1 MDRYLVKYTVNFPD
15 HNIALEEEMEV
26 DTDDPEIAKAY
37 VKSLYDDDECN
48 VVEIPQS
55 ILDRQSG
62 YGKTD
67 LFFDSVHLQHSWPPI
82 FVSKNPIAKTEKL
95 VGLAYMYPDPPGG
108 PCVGVG

>member
-26 DTDDPEIAKAY
+26 ETDDPEIAKAY

-48 VVEIPQS
+48 VIEIPQS

-62 YGKTD
+62 YGETD
-67 LFFDSVHLQHSWPPI
+67 LFFDSVHLQHS
-82 FVSKNPIAKTEKL
+82 
-95 VGLAYMYPDPPGG
+95 
-108 PCVGVG
+108 